1 MSWRP
6 SVLVSVIERTSGCFS
21 RIATD
26 IGRTRK
32 VREPPDLGGSGAL
45 FDVGR
50 LWYISGCDGGSSS
63 DRSNS
68 SSEYWSVLGILDKRG
83 VFGRISQVVY
93 ANVIALITGSLLG
106 VVTKG
111 VFPD

>member
-6 SVLVSVIERTSGCFS
+6 SVLVSVIDRTSGCFS

-32 VREPPDLGGSGAL
+32 VRDPPALGGSGAF

-83 VFGRISQVVY
+83 VFGRVSQMVN
-93 ANVIALITGSLLG
+93 ADVIPLITSGLLG
-106 VVTKG
+106 VIAKR
-111 VFPD
+111 VFSH